1 MRTSIDRLTL
11 QAHEF
16 RIPPVILYGRGAF
29 ARAGEQAL
37 RFGARALVVC
47 GRTVTRGAGLAAQLR
62 ELLAAAGVEAS
73 TFDRVEPEPSAAT
86 VDACVEAARAAGA
99 QVVVGIG
106 GGSPLDVAKAAA
118 GVFTLGGRTEDYQPP
133 RSKPIDRPPLP
144 FIGIPT
150 TSGTAAEITHNAV
163 IRSLSLNV
171 KIGMRSPYWVPQVA
185 IVDPALT
192 DSMPPDLTART
203 GADALTHALEGYVSR
218 RATPVTDALALGAMT
233 LVGQWLARAVTD
245 GSDPR
250 ARDGMAL
257 ASMTAGMAF
266 ANTGVGAAHSLGHAL
281 GSAHGVAHGTACAL
295 FLPYVMEY
303 NLQAAGDKFA
313 RVAQALQSRRGKAC
327 LAPTTENATPEDGV
341 RAVRELIRVVGLPR
355 NLREVE
361 VARAELP
368 AMVPGTMLSGALKS
382 NPRDVTEQDA
392 LSILERAWEGG

>member
-1 MRTSIDRLTL
+1 M
-11 QAHEF
+11 
-16 RIPPVILYGRGAF
+16 ILYGRGAF

-86 VDACVEAARAAGA
+86 VDACVEAAHAAGA
-99 QVVVGIG
+99 QVIVGIG

-150 TSGTAAEITHNAV
+150 TSGTAAEITQNAV

-218 RATPVTDALALGAMT
+218 RATPVTDALALEAIT
-233 LVGQWLARAVTD
+233 LVGQWLARAVTN

-281 GSAHGVAHGTACAL
+281 GSAHGVPHGTACAL

-313 RVAQALQSRRGKAC
+313 SVAQALQPG
-327 LAPTTENATPEDGV
+327 LEDATPGDGV
-341 RAVRELIRVVGLPR
+341 RAVRELLRELGLPQTLAEIGVR
-355 NLREVE
+355 REH
-361 VARAELP
+361 LP
-368 AMVPGTMLSGALKS
+368 AMIPGTMLSGALKT
-382 NPRDVTEQDA
+382 NPREVTEQDA
-392 LSILERAWEGG
+392 LSILERAWEGGQY